1 MTHAWKLVDC
11 TGSTNTDLLEAGKH
25 GAPHGEGLAARR
37 QTAGRGRRGHTW
49 DSTEGNLLLSI
60 VLRPNVDATQLS
72 GLSAVAGL
80 ATIEELERRGY
91 AGQVSLKWPNDLTAR
106 GRKLGGILVETARD
120 LTGETFAVCGIG
132 INLVY
137 APAKT
142 PDNGLA
148 AICLQDLDG
157 NAPSLEDLI
166 EGVYQS
172 VIEGVN
178 AWAIALNTAAL
189 NGTALDD
196 ATLNTAA
203 LNGTAIDTATLG
215 GQSAQTGPLTPVL
228 ERYQSHIEWI
238 GNEVIARSPAGDTLN
253 RGSFKA
259 VDDMGRAVIE
269 TSSGEH
275 RYHFEQAS
283 LRLA

>member
-49 DSTEGNLLLSI
+49 DSREGNLLLSI
-60 VLRPNVDATQLS
+60 VLRPNVDAMHLS

-80 ATIEELERRGY
+80 ATIDELERRGY

-120 LTGETFAVCGIG
+120 LSGETFAVCGIG
-132 INLVY
+132 INVVY

-166 EGVYQS
+166 DGVYES
-172 VIEGVN
+172 VIEAVD
-178 AWAIALNTAAL
+178 AWVVALNAAAANTASLSPVALNNAALDTAAF
-189 NGTALDD
+189 N
-196 ATLNTAA
+196 NEP
-203 LNGTAIDTATLG
+203 
-215 GQSAQTGPLTPVL
+215 AQAGPLSPIL
-228 ERYQSHIEWI
+228 ERYQSHIDWL
-238 GNEVIARSPAGDTLN
+238 GKEVIALSPVGDVLN
-253 RGSFKA
+253 QGTFKA
-259 VDDMGRAVIE
+259 VDATGRAVIE
-269 TSSGEH
+269 TNSGEV